1 MEKVVLFLKK
11 KNHIQLA
18 SKIELFTKNKKI
30 FMKKM
35 LIAKKNI
42 FRFDEKRILKEY
54 MNILREI

>member
-1 MEKVVLFLKK
+1 
-11 KNHIQLA
+11 
-18 SKIELFTKNKKI
+18 
-30 FMKKM
+30 MKKM